1 MGWYHQ
7 PDFHQKN
14 HHPFYFDVQM
24 LEHDRQSL
32 DVYAHASSLELKV
45 WISLEVF
52 DELNFN
58 GKKKS
63 YLKTG
68 EIVSLFF
75 EFLLHLL
82 GKDIPFWYIVD
93 IDTAFLDN
101 ITSSISGFMMLCSQW
116 FFRGF
121 VVSLLAFAMKPKP
134 TGKTTFRSMQN
145 CKILRRKKIPPNA
158 VILKQAW
165 RHANVKNAQN
175 FQETWI
181 SDPMR
186 SDNIARVIFFP
197 YIGYE
202 ILPSYMGL

>member
-1 MGWYHQ
+1 
-7 PDFHQKN
+7 
-14 HHPFYFDVQM
+14 M

-32 DVYAHASSLELKV
+32 DVYAHASSLELK
-45 WISLEVF
+45 SLDKVGTFE
-52 DELNFN
+52 ELNFN

-82 GKDIPFWYIVD
+82 GKDILFWYIVD

-121 VVSLLAFAMKPKP
+121 VVAF
-134 TGKTTFRSMQN
+134 
-145 CKILRRKKIPPNA
+145 
-158 VILKQAW
+158 
-165 RHANVKNAQN
+165 
-175 FQETWI
+175 
-181 SDPMR
+181 
-186 SDNIARVIFFP
+186 
-197 YIGYE
+197 
-202 ILPSYMGL
+202 